1 MTTSRLDDG
10 TPDEGATAP
19 APEAAPRTRHWRLAG
34 LLVVPY
40 LLLSLS
46 WALSNPPAAA
56 PDETLHI
63 VKALGNGD
71 FQFGEAGPPV
81 PDEPTLENR
90 NNSTIRIYDVPSRL
104 VPKRGMTCFAY
115 YTDITAD
122 CQPNALPKDVGDVEV
137 PTEVGAYPPFT
148 YVPIGIAAHLGS
160 TPAQAFILG
169 RIAVALMSAG
179 LLLVGTAHLI
189 KWLGRGAIL
198 GTVAAMTPVAVFITG
213 SLNPSGIEIT
223 SAVAVASIV
232 TAAVLRPESVQVPAT
247 HWTLLGVG
255 VVLALSRQLG
265 ALVLA
270 ALLILMLVTLGW
282 SRVRHLLVTRSP
294 SFIVASLGLIAAGA
308 LTGWYELT
316 FDHPAGTGTVLA
328 PGAVEPFLASAYPL
342 IDSSIG
348 LFGWL
353 DTPAPR
359 PVVGLWVAMWVVL
372 LGGALLLGRR
382 REIWTLLAAFVGVWL
397 LAFSV
402 YASGY
407 YPLGVN
413 GQGRH
418 LLPALTFVLIFAGAV
433 FAERLTRVSVVA
445 ARRMFGVVAVLV
457 GASQAVSIYWNGRR
471 YAVGRGGDV
480 WYFPDALWE
489 PKLGWAP
496 WLILAAL
503 SAVLLAVVIFRSR
516 PRAGTHVGAS

>member
-1 MTTSRLDDG
+1 VTSSRSDETPVETTPVET
-10 TPDEGATAP
+10 TPDSP
-19 APEAAPRTRHWRLAG
+19 PSRRHWRLAG

-63 VKALGNGD
+63 IKALGNGD
-71 FQFGEAGPPV
+71 FQFGKAGPPV

-104 VPKRGMTCFAY
+104 VPKPGVTCFAY
-115 YTDITAD
+115 STDITAD

-137 PTEVGAYPPFT
+137 PTEVGAYPPFA
-148 YVPIGIAAHLGS
+148 YVPIGLAAHLGS

-169 RIAVALMSAG
+169 RIAVSLLSAG

-189 KWLGRGAIL
+189 RWLGRGAIL
-198 GTVAAMTPVAVFITG
+198 GTVAAMTPVAVFISG

-223 SAVAVASIV
+223 SALAVSSLV
-232 TAAVLRPESVQVPAT
+232 TVAVLRPESVNVPAT
-247 HWTLLGVG
+247 HWTLMGVG
-255 VVLALSRQLG
+255 IVLALSRQLG

-270 ALLILMLVTLGW
+270 ALLILMLVSLGW
-282 SRVRHLLVTRSP
+282 SRVRRLLVSRQP
-294 SFIVASLGLIAAGA
+294 SFIIASIGLVAAGA

-316 FDHPAGTGTVLA
+316 YDHPAGSGTVLE
-328 PGAVEPFLASAYPL
+328 PRAVEPFLTNMYALMNSG
-342 IDSSIG
+342 IG

-359 PVVGLWVAMWVVL
+359 PLVALWVAMWVL
-372 LGGALLLGRR
+372 LLCGALLLGRR
-382 REIWTLLAAFVGVWL
+382 REVWTLLAAFAGVWI
-397 LAFSV
+397 LAFCV

-407 YPLGVN
+407 YPLGVF

-418 LLPALTFVLIFAGAV
+418 LLPAAMFVLVFSGAV
-433 FAERLTRVSVVA
+433 FAERLSDLSVTA
-445 ARRMFGVVAVLV
+445 ARRVFAVVAVFV
-457 GASQAVSIYWNGRR
+457 GVSQAASIYWNGRR

-480 WYFPDALWE
+480 WFFPDALWQ

-496 WLILAAL
+496 WFVLAAAA
-503 SAVLLAVVIFRSR
+503 AVMLAVVILRSR
-516 PRAGTHVGAS
+516 PRAGTHLVSS